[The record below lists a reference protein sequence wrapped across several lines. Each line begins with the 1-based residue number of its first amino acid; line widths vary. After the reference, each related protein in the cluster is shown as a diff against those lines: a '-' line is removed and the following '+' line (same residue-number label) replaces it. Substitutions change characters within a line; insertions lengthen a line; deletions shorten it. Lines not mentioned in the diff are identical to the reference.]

1 MSSSAHDLDFP
12 GEARMS
18 LPPPSLGTTISAEAE
33 TRSAPQTTFAEQDLW
48 FSGMAKVP
56 ENISDVIVNRLRE
69 IPNVQAV
76 LMGRS
81 GEVYHVWTMIRNWT
95 AVHRRTVYTAQK
107 ELLSKLKGFDL
118 DFYVVRLDEG
128 VTPHTLVSD
137 IPLVF
142 PREL

>member
-1 MSSSAHDLDFP
+1 MSSSIHNLDFP
-12 GEARMS
+12 GEGRIS
-18 LPPPSLGTTISAEAE
+18 LPPSLGATISAEAE
-33 TRSAPQTTFAEQDLW
+33 TRTDPQTTFVEHDLW
-48 FSGMAKVP
+48 FSGMAKVA

-69 IPNVQAV
+69 ISNVQAV

-95 AVHRRTVYTAQK
+95 AMDRRAVYGAQK
-107 ELLSKLKGFDL
+107 ELLTKLNGFDL

-128 VTPHTLVSD
+128 VTPDALVSD

-142 PREL
+142 QRAS